1 MQKSNIISAA
11 PFQCTYVFPSGV
23 YSESHNQAYSGQFLS
38 FLLLLIESLE
48 RICFPAIMNV
58 ITCHTPSIKKKILC
72 SEQCKGL
79 STMQTH
85 SEANSHFLLSRVE
98 CLNSY
103 NEVIPFQLIK
113 PSTQLCIYTEQKQSV
128 PQKCSNTWIYI
139 QLWCSNILALRATLH
154 FCQWPWPWNCKGPWK
169 VHWKGVNGKLKLNF
183 MWSWAFKYNV
193 KTYATGLSTER

>member
-113 PSTQLCIYTEQKQSV
+113 PSTQLCIYTEQKPSV
-128 PQKCSNTWIYI
+128 PQKCSNAGIYL
-139 QLWCSNILALRATLH
+139 QTLVLKHTCTKGHFTLRSTALTIKLY
-154 FCQWPWPWNCKGPWK
+154 GPLK
-169 VHWKGVNGKLKLNF
+169 IHWKGVNGKLKLNF
-183 MWSWAFKYNV
+183 MWS
-193 KTYATGLSTER
+193 